1 MHLNTGVVQER
12 APYSEI
18 GSELGILCAGLC
30 SLTQS
35 CVMPVLQSSSVYVQP
50 AEYLSVVDKSV
61 NVVYV
66 FG

>member
-1 MHLNTGVVQER
+1 VKLVVNLE
-12 APYSEI
+12 YCV
-18 GSELGILCAGLC
+18 LVCV

-35 CVMPVLQSSSVYVQP
+35 CVMPVFQSSFVYVQP

-61 NVVYV
+61 NIVYV

>member
-1 MHLNTGVVQER
+1 MKLVVNWE
-12 APYSEI
+12 YCV
-18 GSELGILCAGLC
+18 LVCV